1 MPVRHETSLERL
13 KEAFRFCECKG
24 SLDAALNF
32 PALTIALKNLAECI
46 EARKPKPRYDFKRAI
61 AGDFDD

>member
-1 MPVRHETSLERL
+1 MTTFLSRDQLDA
-13 KEAFRFCECKG
+13 AFRACECKG

-32 PALTIALKNLAECI
+32 PALAIALKNVAECI